1 MKLIRLFF
9 ILPLFFGVLLSCSS
23 DDDGGSPGVE
33 LRDPEEVR
41 DENTVDIESFLETHF
56 FEFVDNP
63 LHPNFQEFVFDT
75 IAGEN
80 LDKEP
85 IMDSGFLRDTTII
98 QQNVEYKLYYLVT
111 REGNQNERKPKFADS
126 TFVTYKGITIDN
138 EVFDSTPNQIWLDL
152 TTTVRGFTE
161 LLPKLRG
168 SSGFVE
174 NDDGTLTYN
183 DDFGIGVVF
192 VPSGLAYFAAPP
204 PSTPIRR
211 YQPIIF
217 AVQLYQSK
225 ESDHDRDGVPSYLE
239 DLTGDGRVNELIEDG
254 LPLDDT
260 DENGLANYLDRDDDG
275 DGVLTI
281 NEILI
286 DENGNLRFL
295 YLGEVIENP
304 TEDDIPDHL
313 NPDYPG
319 EDA

>member
-1 MKLIRLFF
+1 MKLIRLIF
-9 ILPLFFGVLLSCSS
+9 ILPVFLGVLFSCDS
-23 DDDGGSPGVE
+23 DDDGGSGGIE
-33 LRDPEEVR
+33 LRDPEEVNIE
-41 DENTVDIESFLETHF
+41 DTAEIESFLNTHF

-75 IAGEN
+75 IAGVN
-80 LDKEP
+80 VDKQP
-85 IMDSGFLRDTTII
+85 IMDSEFLRDTTIV
-98 QQNVEYKLYYLVT
+98 QLDVEYKLYYLVN
-111 REGNQNERKPKFADS
+111 REGNLNERSPKFADS
-126 TFVTYKGITIDN
+126 TFITYKGITIDN
-138 EVFDSTPNQIWLDL
+138 EVFDSAPNQVWFDL

-174 NDDGTLTYN
+174 NEDGTLTYN

-192 VPSGLAYFAAPP
+192 VPSGLGYFASPP
-204 PSTPIRR
+204 PGSPIRR

-225 ESDHDRDGVPSYLE
+225 EADHDRDGVPSYLE
-239 DLTGDGRVNELIEDG
+239 DVTGDGRVNELNDDG

-260 DENGLANYLDRDDDG
+260 DENGIANFRDRDDDG

-295 YLGEVIENP
+295 YSGEVLDNP
-304 TEDDIPDHL
+304 SEDDVPDHL

-319 EDA
+319 NDA